1 MNGISINAAT
11 CQAGWQ
17 CSVPAGGRVVLM
29 PLLMALSNRFD
40 GIVVQPPHAALAGC
54 NARV

>member
-1 MNGISINAAT
+1 MNGIFINAVT
-11 CQAGWQ
+11 FQAGWR
-17 CSVPAGGRVVLM
+17 CSVPAGGWAVLM
-29 PLLMALSNRFD
+29 PLMMALSDRFD